1 MRQGKEVTMKGPR
14 RFVES
19 LLRGRRPRRFP
30 VDDTDADILRA
41 AIELRA
47 ARPGSGTPNE
57 EFVVG
62 LYQRLARERRE
73 EAERRPVATR
83 RQIVLGGALAATG
96 VAVGVAIDQTLAG
109 PGAPAGGGTLI
120 PDAGVWHP
128 VVAAA
133 ELPEGAVRA
142 FDAGSVNGFVYRSG
156 GRLRAISGTCTHQG
170 CRLGL
175 EAGMRLRCP
184 CHRALFALDGR
195 VLHHRFPG
203 PLPALPRIAVRQAD
217 GVVQVYIAA

>member
-1 MRQGKEVTMKGPR
+1 MKGPR

-19 LLRGRRPRRFP
+19 LLKGRRPRRFP
-30 VDDTDADILRA
+30 VDDADADALRT

-47 ARPGSGTPNE
+47 ARPGSGTPSE
-57 EFVVG
+57 EFVAD
-62 LYQRLARERRE
+62 LYRRLAQEPRE
-73 EAERRPVATR
+73 EAGRRPVTTR
-83 RQIVLGGALAATG
+83 RRLVLGGALAATG
-96 VAVGVAIDQTLAG
+96 VAAGAAIDHALTG
-109 PGAPAGGGTLI
+109 PGAPAGGGTLT

-128 VVAAA
+128 VVTAAD
-133 ELPEGAVRA
+133 LPEGAVRA
-142 FDAGSVNGFVYRSG
+142 FDAGRVNGFVYRSD

-175 EAGMRLRCP
+175 EAGTRLRCP

-203 PLPALPRIAVRQAD
+203 PLPALPRMAVRQAD
-217 GVVQVYIAA
+217 GIVQVYVSA

>member
-1 MRQGKEVTMKGPR
+1 MKGPR

-30 VDDTDADILRA
+30 VDDADADTLRA

-47 ARPGSGTPNE
+47 ARPGSGTPSE
-57 EFVVG
+57 EFVAD
-62 LYQRLARERRE
+62 LYRRLARERRK

-83 RQIVLGGALAATG
+83 RQLVLGGALAATG
-96 VAVGVAIDQTLAG
+96 VVAGAATDHALTG
-109 PGAPAGGGTLI
+109 PEVLAGGGTLN

-133 ELPEGAVRA
+133 DLPEGAVRA
-142 FDAGSVNGFVYRSG
+142 FDAGSVNGFVYRSD

-175 EAGMRLRCP
+175 EAGTRLRCP

-195 VLHHRFPG
+195 VLHHRFPR
-203 PLPALPRIAVRQAD
+203 PLPALPRMAVRQAD
-217 GVVQVYIAA
+217 GVVQVYVSA

>member
-1 MRQGKEVTMKGPR
+1 MKGPR

-30 VDDTDADILRA
+30 VDDADAETLRT

-47 ARPGSGTPNE
+47 ARPGSSAPSE
-57 EFVVG
+57 EFVAD
-62 LYQRLARERRE
+62 LYRRLARESRE

-83 RQIVLGGALAATG
+83 RQLVLGGALAATG
-96 VAVGVAIDQTLAG
+96 VAAGVAIDHALTG
-109 PGAPAGGGTLI
+109 PGAPAGGGTLT

-133 ELPEGAVRA
+133 DLPEGAVRA
-142 FDAGSVNGFVYRSG
+142 FDAGRVNGFVYRSG

-175 EAGMRLRCP
+175 EAGTRLRCP

-203 PLPALPRIAVRQAD
+203 PLPALPRMAVRQAD
-217 GVVQVYIAA
+217 GVVQVYVSA

>member
-1 MRQGKEVTMKGPR
+1 MKGPR
-14 RFVES
+14 RYVES
-19 LLRGRRPRRFP
+19 LLRGRRPRRFS
-30 VDDTDADILRA
+30 VDDADAETLRA

-57 EFVVG
+57 EFVAG
-62 LYQRLARERRE
+62 LYRRLDQERRE
-73 EAERRPVATR
+73 EAERKPVATR
-83 RQIVLGGALAATG
+83 RQLVLGGALAATG
-96 VAVGVAIDQTLAG
+96 VAAGVVIDKSLAG
-109 PGAPAGGGTLI
+109 PGAPAGGGTLT

-133 ELPEGAVRA
+133 DLTEGAVRA
-142 FDAGSVNGFVYRSG
+142 FETGSVNGFVYRSG

-175 EAGMRLRCP
+175 EAGTRLRCP

-203 PLPALPRIAVRQAD
+203 PLRALPRMAVRQAG
-217 GVVQVYIAA
+217 GVVQVYVSA

>member
-1 MRQGKEVTMKGPR
+1 MKGPR

-30 VDDTDADILRA
+30 VDDADADTLRA

-47 ARPGSGTPNE
+47 ARPGSGTPSE
-57 EFVVG
+57 EFVAD
-62 LYQRLARERRE
+62 LYRRLARERRE

-83 RQIVLGGALAATG
+83 RQLVLGGALAATG
-96 VAVGVAIDQTLAG
+96 VVAGAAIDHALTG
-109 PGAPAGGGTLI
+109 PEVLAGGGTLN

-128 VVAAA
+128 VAAA
-133 ELPEGAVRA
+133 ADLPEGAVRA
-142 FDAGSVNGFVYRSG
+142 FDAGSVNGFVYRSD

-175 EAGMRLRCP
+175 EAGTRLRCP

-203 PLPALPRIAVRQAD
+203 PLPALPRMAVRQAD
-217 GVVQVYIAA
+217 GVVQVYVSA

>member
-1 MRQGKEVTMKGPR
+1 MKGPPR

-30 VDDTDADILRA
+30 VDDADVDTLRA

-47 ARPGSGTPNE
+47 ARPGSGTPSE
-57 EFVVG
+57 EFVAD
-62 LYQRLARERRE
+62 LYRHLARERGK

-83 RQIVLGGALAATG
+83 RQLVFGGALAATG
-96 VAVGVAIDQTLAG
+96 AVAGVAIDHALTG
-109 PGAPAGGGTLI
+109 PEVLAGGGTLT
-120 PDAGVWHP
+120 PDAGVWHS

-133 ELPEGAVRA
+133 DLPEGAVRA
-142 FDAGSVNGFVYRSG
+142 FDAGSVNGFVYRSD
-156 GRLRAISGTCTHQG
+156 GRLRAVSGTCTHQG

-175 EAGMRLRCP
+175 EAGTRLRCP

-195 VLHHRFPG
+195 VLHHRFPK
-203 PLPALPRIAVRQAD
+203 PLPALPRMAVRQAD
-217 GVVQVYIAA
+217 GVVQVYVSV